1 VNVSPQLAVGMGE
14 TQQKVLTVDQAAAAV
29 LLIRAQQGVMTVVW
43 ERQGKVITG
52 VMHETQELRHLAP
65 VVAVAVL
72 VVMVVAQ
79 VPHRLQVTVARGSRV
94 LYQVQRLQGQVVVAV

>member
-1 VNVSPQLAVGMGE
+1 
-14 TQQKVLTVDQAAAAV
+14 
-29 LLIRAQQGVMTVVW
+29 
-43 ERQGKVITG
+43 
-52 VMHETQELRHLAP
+52 MHETQELRHLAP